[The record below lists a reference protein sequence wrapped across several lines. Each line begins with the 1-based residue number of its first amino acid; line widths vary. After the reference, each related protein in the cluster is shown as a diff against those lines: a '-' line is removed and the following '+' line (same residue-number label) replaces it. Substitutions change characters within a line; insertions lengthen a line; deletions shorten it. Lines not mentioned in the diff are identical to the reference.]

1 MASQLPI
8 QARSIYRSI
17 LREFPQRPLSSPSPL
32 KTRIRSQVALEPS
45 QNGSKSQIA
54 QAQLDEAEQFIQ
66 YLRAQRTYVTLLERY
81 NPGADMSEE
90 ERVRLTARKVG
101 MELPIERME
110 IFATGDECEIPTLL
124 RCFSFLADQ
133 SLLRPFPYFQGES
146 IRPSKR
152 GGIHDID

>member
-1 MASQLPI
+1 MASQPPI

-32 KTRIRSQVALEPS
+32 KTRIRSRVALKPS
-45 QNGSKSQIA
+45 QNGNKSQIA

-66 YLRAQRTYVTLLERY
+66 YLRAQRVYVTLLERY

-101 MELPIERME
+101 MELPIEKME
-110 IFATGDECEIPTLL
+110 
-124 RCFSFLADQ
+124 
-133 SLLRPFPYFQGES
+133 
-146 IRPSKR
+146 
-152 GGIHDID
+152 